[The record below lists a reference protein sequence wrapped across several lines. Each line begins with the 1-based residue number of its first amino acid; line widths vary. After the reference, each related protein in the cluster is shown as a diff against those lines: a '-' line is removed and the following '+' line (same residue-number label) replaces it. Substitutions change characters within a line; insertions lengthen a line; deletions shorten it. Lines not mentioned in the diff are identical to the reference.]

1 MDNKENHNQDSSI
14 YQFNSKGKHEMG
26 REVGIDYRG
35 LIRLKERLTKG
46 KPRKRDRMF

>member
-1 MDNKENHNQDSSI
+1 MDNKEDYNLDSSV
-14 YQFNSKGKHEMG
+14 FKFDSKGRHEMG

-35 LIRLKERLTKG
+35 LMRLKERLTKG